1 MIAALFVDAK
11 GCYASLPGVD
21 AWGIDRDARNY
32 AGPWPV
38 VAHPPCQL
46 WGRFAHVNFAR
57 WGGEHN
63 RPHNDG
69 GKFASALA
77 SVRAWGGVLEH
88 PAFTEAWPA
97 HSLPR
102 PSVGSWRCF
111 GGDWVTEV
119 WQSAYGHKARKRTW
133 LLYRGFFPPP
143 PLRWNTPDGTHQI
156 GFHDQRGKDKNKP
169 TVSGKAASATP
180 TGFRD
185 LLISIA
191 ASASV
196 RAAA

>member
-11 GCYASLPGVD
+11 GCYAGLPGVD

-77 SVRAWGGVLEH
+77 SVRAWGG
-88 PAFTEAWPA
+88 AAK
-97 HSLPR
+97 
-102 PSVGSWRCF
+102 GF
-111 GGDWVTEV
+111 GE
-119 WQSAYGHKARKRTW
+119 KARRDALCSPVIVRRLVAEFGIRMASR
-133 LLYRGFFPPP
+133 LLGGAPFSR
-143 PLRWNTPDGTHQI
+143 NTLNRYYT
-156 GFHDQRGKDKNKP
+156 
-169 TVSGKAASATP
+169 
-180 TGFRD
+180 
-185 LLISIA
+185 
-191 ASASV
+191 
-196 RAAA
+196 